1 MMIWKTG
8 KPCLQTLE
16 FSKSLE
22 IAIWPGR
29 PLAFCFLCMERS
41 KLYGALISDELT
53 FLRLATRRVN
63 ALAIS
68 VGSSLLNYLAT
79 PLLGMLCVLL
89 LPGLDTRDA
98 QRARYRPGDKAL
110 LTLEPHPRARIA
122 AILGL
127 AVGCWFTKFEAT

>member
-1 MMIWKTG
+1 MENKG
-8 KPCLQTLE
+8 KPCLQKIE
-16 FSKSLE
+16 ISKSLE
-22 IAIWPGR
+22 IAVWLGR
-29 PLAFCFLCMERS
+29 SLAFCFCFLCMERS

-98 QRARYRPGDKAL
+98 QAARYRP
-110 LTLEPHPRARIA
+110 
-122 AILGL
+122 
-127 AVGCWFTKFEAT
+127 W